1 MGIPPMRL
9 SPWSG
14 SAISPLSPEP
24 NPSGKGRL
32 VKVRG
37 YALGTLASIAVHA
50 LALTLLALAWR
61 ADFQRR
67 DPAAGNAPIPV
78 WLVADK
84 DLPPREV
91 APTASPLPT
100 TRTSTLATPPASPK
114 PDRPRPPQ
122 PVRESAPEPAPEPA
136 VQHPTDA
143 APVPPAPSPGSA
155 AQGTAIPPQL
165 GDGMKATAA
174 LQSPPE
180 AAREP
185 VSAGPGGITD
195 TRIEREYRAL
205 SRPEPAYPDQARVRG
220 IEGYVVLEFTVT
232 AAGTTRDLRVLEA
245 SPVDVFDAA
254 ALAAARQFRYQPR
267 IQAGAPVD
275 VPGVRSRI
283 RFQIRPR

>member
-1 MGIPPMRL
+1 MK
-9 SPWSG
+9 
-14 SAISPLSPEP
+14 A
-24 NPSGKGRL
+24 
-32 VKVRG
+32 RG
-37 YALGTLASIAVHA
+37 YALGILASVAVHA

-67 DPAAGNAPIPV
+67 DPAAGNTPIPV

-84 DLPPREV
+84 KLPPKEV
-91 APTASPLPT
+91 TPTASPLPPS
-100 TRTSTLATPPASPK
+100 RTPALATPPASPK

-136 VQHPTDA
+136 VEHPTDA
-143 APVPPAPSPGSA
+143 APIPPAPSTDPAAPA
-155 AQGTAIPPQL
+155 AQGTATPPQL
-165 GDGMKATAA
+165 DDGMRVTAA
-174 LQSPPE
+174 PQSPPK

-185 VSAGPGGITD
+185 VSAGTGAITD
-195 TRIEREYRAL
+195 TRIDREYRAL
-205 SRPEPAYPDQARVRG
+205 SRPEPAYPHQARVRG

-245 SPVDVFDAA
+245 SPTDVFDAA

>member
-1 MGIPPMRL
+1 MK
-9 SPWSG
+9 
-14 SAISPLSPEP
+14 A
-24 NPSGKGRL
+24 
-32 VKVRG
+32 RG
-37 YALGTLASIAVHA
+37 YALGILASVVVHA

-67 DPAAGNAPIPV
+67 DPTAGNAPIPV

-84 DLPPREV
+84 KLPPKEV
-91 APTASPLPT
+91 APTASPLPP
-100 TRTSTLATPPASPK
+100 TRTPRLATPPASPK

-143 APVPPAPSPGSA
+143 APVPLAPSPGSA
-155 AQGTAIPPQL
+155 ASTAQGKATPPPL

-174 LQSPPE
+174 PPSPPE

-205 SRPEPAYPDQARVRG
+205 SRPEPAYPHQALARG

-245 SPVDVFDAA
+245 SPTDVFDAA
-254 ALAAARQFRYQPR
+254 ALAAARRFRYQPR
-267 IQAGAPVD
+267 IQAGASVD

-283 RFQIRPR
+283 RFEIRPR

>member
-1 MGIPPMRL
+1 MRL

-24 NPSGKGRL
+24 NPGGKGRL
-32 VKVRG
+32 AKARG

-50 LALTLLALAWR
+50 LVLTLLALAWR
-61 ADFQRR
+61 ADFQRS
-67 DPAAGNAPIPV
+67 DLSVANTPIPV

-84 DLPPREV
+84 KLPPKEV
-91 APTASPLPT
+91 APAASPLPPSQT
-100 TRTSTLATPPASPK
+100 PTLAAPPASPK
-114 PDRPRPPQ
+114 PDRPRSPQ
-122 PVRESAPEPAPEPA
+122 PVRESAPEPAPAPA

-155 AQGTAIPPQL
+155 AQGTATPPPL

-180 AAREP
+180 AAQEP

-205 SRPEPAYPDQARVRG
+205 SRPEPAYPHQALARG

-245 SPVDVFDAA
+245 SPTDVFYAA

-283 RFQIRPR
+283 RFEIRPR

>member
-1 MGIPPMRL
+1 MT
-9 SPWSG
+9 
-14 SAISPLSPEP
+14 A
-24 NPSGKGRL
+24 
-32 VKVRG
+32 RG
-37 YALGTLASIAVHA
+37 YALGILASVAVHA

-84 DLPPREV
+84 KLPPKEV
-91 APTASPLPT
+91 APTASLLPP
-100 TRTSTLATPPASPK
+100 TRTPTLATPPASPK

-122 PVRESAPEPAPEPA
+122 PVRESAPEPAPAPA
-136 VQHPTDA
+136 VQHPMDA
-143 APVPPAPSPGSA
+143 APVPLAPSPGSA
-155 AQGTAIPPQL
+155 ASAAQGTVTPPPL

-174 LQSPPE
+174 LPSPPE

-185 VSAGPGGITD
+185 ASAGPGDITD
-195 TRIEREYRAL
+195 TPIEREYRAL
-205 SRPEPAYPDQARVRG
+205 SRPEPAYPHQALARG

-232 AAGTTRDLRVLEA
+232 AAGTTRDLRVLDA
-245 SPVDVFDAA
+245 SPTDVFDAA

-267 IQAGAPVD
+267 IQAGVPVA

-283 RFQIRPR
+283 RFEIRLR

>member
-1 MGIPPMRL
+1 MK
-9 SPWSG
+9 
-14 SAISPLSPEP
+14 A
-24 NPSGKGRL
+24 
-32 VKVRG
+32 RG
-37 YALGTLASIAVHA
+37 YALGILASVAVHA

-78 WLVADK
+78 WLVADRK
-84 DLPPREV
+84 LPPKEV
-91 APTASPLPT
+91 APTTSPLPPS
-100 TRTSTLATPPASPK
+100 RTPVLATPPASPK

-136 VQHPTDA
+136 AQHPTDA
-143 APVPPAPSPGSA
+143 APVPPAPA
-155 AQGTAIPPQL
+155 AQGTATPPQL
-165 GDGMKATAA
+165 WDGMRVTAA

-180 AAREP
+180 AARQP
-185 VSAGPGGITD
+185 VSAGTGAVPD
-195 TRIEREYRAL
+195 TQIDREYRAL
-205 SRPEPAYPDQARVRG
+205 SRPEPAYPHQARVRG

-245 SPVDVFDAA
+245 SPTDVFDAA